1 MAQRWILGLIIAGIF
16 SLAAMA
22 AETAGLQPSPHA
34 LPAESPP
41 IRLAQD
47 TCANACQAQHD
58 QCRVST
64 KGSPSCDLAR
74 QRCLQAC
81 IATKKRER

>member
-1 MAQRWILGLIIAGIF
+1 MIQRWILGLTIAGFF
-16 SLAAMA
+16 SLAAIA
-22 AETAGLQPSPHA
+22 AETAGLQPSPYA

-41 IRLAQD
+41 VQLAQD
-47 TCANACQAQHD
+47 SCANSCQAQHD

-74 QRCLQAC
+74 QRCLQSC
-81 IATKKRER
+81 IASKKRER